1 VGVCVVLDRAP
12 VDYPPLT
19 RTADLIEVRGRRRSP
34 PIGERMI
41 QTRAAK
47 LICLCRQ
54 CRFTLYVYN
63 VDIVRVLTGRHR
75 AVAFTAQPREMTIS

>member
-1 VGVCVVLDRAP
+1 MVPDRAP

-19 RTADLIEVRGRRRSP
+19 RTADAIEVRGRRRSP

-41 QTRAAK
+41 RTRAAK
-47 LICLCRQ
+47 LICSGRH

-63 VDIVRVLTGRHR
+63 VDIAWVLTGRHR
-75 AVAFTAQPREMTIS
+75 AAALTAQPREMTIS